1 MPGENAPLL
10 GSDPSLRDNNR
21 RRVEYALK
29 VLAIIC
35 VIGAA
40 IGVFFVPRQKQP
52 VLSPEFPSLQGFCDH
67 VAKVPAGQ
75 YLERQQ
81 ELARTLKANN
91 ATALIAE
98 GGATMKYYTNVEWS
112 LSERPFVMV
121 LQPDSSAK
129 TGVSLT
135 FVVPAFEALRAREN
149 IQKASLPKVLQ
160 VAVVEWEESASP
172 YEKIASVLSKEGN
185 IQLDIA
191 IRLFV
196 ADGIGNLVPG
206 RTSLASPQVQILR
219 MIKSH
224 EEVEIMRC
232 ANQATVAAIK
242 EVKKHVGKGITEN
255 QIASMTHKALQTAG
269 LTETWVLS
277 LINERAALPHGE
289 AGEHSLG
296 DEGVVLIDAGGRLQ
310 GYESDITRTFFVS
323 ENPKQFNGTI
333 TEAWY
338 TVKEAQSAV
347 VKKATVDLPCAEVDT
362 IARQI
367 IEKANYGSYFK
378 HRLGHGIGLEGHEQP
393 YLVQSNT
400 AQSLKPGMTFSVE
413 PGIYIPHQFGIRLED
428 IAVMTKNGIELL
440 SGGLANSPWDL

>member
-21 RRVEYALK
+21 RRVEYAVSSLDMLVFIANAVLNELYWQLK

-310 GYESDITRTFFVS
+310 GKGYL
-323 ENPKQFNGTI
+323 
-333 TEAWY
+333 
-338 TVKEAQSAV
+338 QSC
-347 VKKATVDLPCAEVDT
+347 K
-362 IARQI
+362 
-367 IEKANYGSYFK
+367 
-378 HRLGHGIGLEGHEQP
+378 
-393 YLVQSNT
+393 
-400 AQSLKPGMTFSVE
+400 VE
-413 PGIYIPHQFGIRLED
+413 LQR
-428 IAVMTKNGIELL
+428 
-440 SGGLANSPWDL
+440 